1 MTGKNLS
8 EHYCAIHNTSD
19 GYVDSKGLWN
29 CWSCY
34 KSDLYHNPPGDIIDK
49 YTSKG
54 YVMRLIVSGTHNV
67 VIDIWSLPKAPENKR
82 ARIHTETFNFMSQAM
97 RKWDLLVIDV
107 DSGNFEGKK
116 PIGIKRDRL
125 RDLIDAQDVD
135 NPEDNWVPEEFQDD
149 RDR

>member
-1 MTGKNLS
+1 MTGKTLS
-8 EHYCAIHNTSD
+8 EHYCPIHNTSD

-34 KSDLYHNPPGDIIDK
+34 KEDMYRNPPGDIIDK

-67 VIDIWSLPKAPENKR
+67 HIDIWKLPKLPGEKR
-82 ARIHTETFNFMSQAM
+82 IRVFNEVYNFMSQAM
-97 RKWDLLVIDV
+97 RKWDGLVADI
-107 DSGNFEGKK
+107 DSGTFADNK
-116 PIGIKRDRL
+116 PKIVPRFKPRL
-125 RDLIDAQDVD
+125 ADLIPNDDD
-135 NPEDNWVPEEFQDD
+135 NDHEEWFPIDED